1 MKAKSLNIIFVSV
14 TLLIAGCIKPF
25 IPTGMDS
32 MESLIVI
39 EGDIIQNDTTRITVS
54 RSLGVNEEGGVDYIS
69 TSTVWVESE
78 KGTKYNAVSAV
89 RRNKPVFL
97 INTIGIDPALK
108 YKLCLKIQS
117 KLYESELIPVL
128 VSPPIDSIG
137 YTKDTEKMSA
147 TFYVNAHDPD
157 NKTTYYRWFFNEN
170 WEIQSQFQSLFEYQP
185 ATKTVISIPFEKN
198 RYYCWSSGTSS
209 SVLIASTSGL
219 SADVV
224 YQKPLVSMG
233 SSDRRI
239 SALYSMELFQ
249 MAISEEAYKYWD
261 NIQKNSDQVGGIFS
275 PQPSEIKG
283 NIKCISNPSEKVI
296 GYISAAKTAK
306 KRIFVSGKD
315 IGIYQYPTN
324 CEVVFINKDNP
335 LPIASMWD
343 KGLDVTSYTGDPPFG
358 DSYWVS
364 KRCVDCRIYGTKSK
378 PSFWPNDHI

>member
-39 EGDIIQNDTTRITVS
+39 EGDIMQNDTTRITVS

-128 VSPPIDSIG
+128 ISPPIDSIG
-137 YTKDTEKMSA
+137 YTKDVEKKSA
-147 TFYVNAHDPD
+147 TFYVNTHDPD
-157 NKTTYYRWFFNEN
+157 NKTIYYKWFFNEN
-170 WEIQSQFQSLFEYQP
+170 WEIQSQFQSFFEYIP
-185 ATKTVISIPFEKN
+185 LTKTILPITFSRN
-198 RYYCWSSGTSS
+198 RYYCWSSGVSS
-209 SVLIASTSGL
+209 SILIESTSGL
-219 SADVV
+219 DKDIV

-261 NIQKNSDQVGGIFS
+261 NIRKNSDQIGGIFS

-283 NIKCISNPSEKVI
+283 NIKCITDPSEKVI
-296 GYISAAKTAK
+296 GYICASKTSK
-306 KRIFVSGKD
+306 KRIFAKGED
-315 IGIYQYPTN
+315 IGVYEYPNN
-324 CEVVFINKDNP
+324 CEVVTVNFENP
-335 LPIASMWD
+335 VPIGDLWD
-343 KGLDVTSYTGDPPFG
+343 SGMDIVSLIPPPF
-358 DSYWVS
+358 SESFWAS